1 MNENEKCLERWRR
14 REGRRKNK
22 IWSRDGTIT
31 GEGCKKKKGEKE
43 NKKRETK
50 EIRKRNRGVGGASAE

>member
-1 MNENEKCLERWRR
+1 MERWRR

-31 GEGCKKKKGEKE
+31 GEECKKKRRKKKQEK
-43 NKKRETK
+43 RD
-50 EIRKRNRGVGGASAE
+50 KRNKEGE

>member
-31 GEGCKKKKGEKE
+31 GEGCKKKKEK
-43 NKKRETK
+43 KKTRK
-50 EIRKRNRGVGGASAE
+50 ERQKK